1 MKDFPVAIAS
11 YSFHA
16 MHGEGRCDVF
26 DYLDMLRYRYQ
37 LHHADLWC
45 GYLPTLEDDFIA
57 KVRRA
62 MDDRTQPIRLPA
74 GAAPPPASPPAMAMD
89 RTMLRL
95 SRMPA

>member
-45 GYLPTLEDDFIA
+45 GYLPTTWSL
-57 KVRRA
+57 
-62 MDDRTQPIRLPA
+62 
-74 GAAPPPASPPAMAMD
+74 
-89 RTMLRL
+89 
-95 SRMPA
+95 